1 MAKNRLMKITNISA
15 DNFETKTISKEKPLI
30 ILNGIK
36 SETTFEDLNKL
47 DPNLI
52 QSMNVLKGKKALEKY
67 GKEGENGV
75 IEIVTKE
82 NANSIKIS
90 PTKGEKESELDKGE
104 IENTGNET
112 VFSKE
117 QWLNTY
123 KTIMKARF
131 SLEKMKYKNEQAKVE
146 FEKAKKAQKSKLF
159 S

>member
-1 MAKNRLMKITNISA
+1 
-15 DNFETKTISKEKPLI
+15 
-30 ILNGIK
+30 
-36 SETTFEDLNKL
+36 
-47 DPNLI
+47 
-52 QSMNVLKGKKALEKY
+52 MNVLKGKKALEKY